1 MEFVEG
7 GGGRYTVDCLWV
19 GGGFFCVYGKCC
31 KNEEN
36 LFKI

>member
-19 GGGFFCVYGKCC
+19 GGGFGVYGKYC